1 LKVKIVLNNMGYF
14 IKEAKTTIKINMMTN
29 ILSIL
34 STGLILF
41 FVAIVLSCWW
51 ISSEAVEVLQNEA
64 EINVYFAED
73 MDIDGIENMINRIEE
88 LNGVEEATFISK
100 DEAYKRMEEILGK
113 DAKVLEYLD
122 ENPFYPF
129 IEVRI
134 NLKDMESIIEKLRN
148 IEGIDQIRDNREVLE
163 KLRNI
168 TSLLETFGY
177 TFIAAVGVST
187 LIIVSHIIRTS
198 IYDNKEYIITL
209 RLLGAPEVFISAP
222 FIIEGLILTI
232 SGGLIASLLSVF
244 SVKYIYAAMTGP
256 LPFIPLPQLE
266 IVISNLVMI
275 IMFLSLI
282 FGILGSVFGLWSA
295 RDK

>member
-1 LKVKIVLNNMGYF
+1 
-14 IKEAKTTIKINMMTN
+14 
-29 ILSIL
+29 
-34 STGLILF
+34 
-41 FVAIVLSCWW
+41 
-51 ISSEAVEVLQNEA
+51 
-64 EINVYFAED
+64 

-113 DAKVLEYLD
+113 EAKVLEYLD
-122 ENPFYPF
+122 ENPFNPF
-129 IEVRI
+129 VEVRI
-134 NLKDMESIIEKLRN
+134 NLEDMESIIEELRN
-148 IEGIDQIRDNREVLE
+148 IEGIEQIRDNREVLE
-163 KLRNI
+163 RLKNI
-168 TSLLETFGY
+168 TLMLETFGY
-177 TFIAAVGVST
+177 TFMAAVGAST

-198 IYDNKEYIITL
+198 IYDNKEHIITL
-209 RLLGAPEVFISAP
+209 RLLGAPEMFISAP
-222 FIIEGLILTI
+222 FIIEGLILTV
-232 SGGLIASLLSVF
+232 SGGLIASLSSVF
-244 SVKYIYAAMTGP
+244 TVNYMYAAMAGP